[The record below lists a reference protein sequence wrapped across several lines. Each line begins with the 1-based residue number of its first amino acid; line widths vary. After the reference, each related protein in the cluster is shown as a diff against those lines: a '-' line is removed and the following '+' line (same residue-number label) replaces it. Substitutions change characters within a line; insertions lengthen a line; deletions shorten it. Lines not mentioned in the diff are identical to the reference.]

1 TGVYFMHK
9 TSYNNHYYLMLLLC
23 WIMVFVPANNRFSLD
38 AKRNP
43 ASRSNQISRWVY
55 ILLIA
60 QVGIVYTYAAIA
72 KLYPD
77 WLDLTVPN
85 SILGSLRRNPHIGW
99 LFAHKFNAYA
109 VAYIGIFYDLLI
121 VPALLWKPSTR
132 IAFAISCFVD

>member
-1 TGVYFMHK
+1 
-9 TSYNNHYYLMLLLC
+9 
-23 WIMVFVPANNRFSLD
+23 MVFVPANKRFSLD

-43 ASRSNQISRWVY
+43 DIRSNHISRWVY
-55 ILLIA
+55 ILIIA
-60 QVGIVYTYAAIA
+60 QIAIVYTYAAIA

-85 SILGSLRRNPHIGW
+85 NILARLRRNPHIGW

-121 VPALLWKPSTR
+121 VPALLWKPKIGR
-132 IAFAISCFVD
+132 ASCREGV